1 MHMENSFAKFSLVF
15 CLHLLPTKLEG
26 VFFFNRKEFI
36 PQAISP
42 DSDVSGPIMKS
53 ETLTF

>member
-1 MHMENSFAKFSLVF
+1 MHTKFSLVF